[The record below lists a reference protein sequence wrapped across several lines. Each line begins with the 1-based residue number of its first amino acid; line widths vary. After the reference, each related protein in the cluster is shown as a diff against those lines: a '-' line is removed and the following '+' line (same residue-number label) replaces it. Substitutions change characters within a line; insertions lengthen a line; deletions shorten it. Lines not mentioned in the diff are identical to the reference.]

1 MAPRH
6 WPVSTSLGT
15 FEKGSWWPPQRPP
28 PRHPYHRRM
37 LSQHDVIAPH
47 GRGGTVSV
55 LGEQKPSLHIAGGKG
70 LMRPEGAMP
79 TFLGGMLQCTLERLQ
94 SKHLGTVFS

>member
-1 MAPRH
+1 MAPDTGRCPPH
-6 WPVSTSLGT
+6 WERLRKEAGGLPNVH
-15 FEKGSWWPPQRPP
+15 PPH
-28 PRHPYHRRM
+28 HPYHRRM

-55 LGEQKPSLHIAGGKG
+55 LGEQKPSLHMAGGKG

-79 TFLGGMLQCTLERLQ
+79 TFLGGMLQCTLESLQ
-94 SKHLGTVFS
+94 S